1 MEPHFIYLNASRI
14 HLHRRGESAILY
26 MHTVFVKI
34 RRVRGSNGNIA
45 VTLTM
50 WTIFLKGVSL
60 TGDYLQSR
68 LFTDMIQLPSDIPP
82 QFSGHETFPLRQL
95 WLRKAYDVVTQQ
107 HAPVSRSVFADEEAI
122 VRFGV
127 GKNMAMSIRFW
138 ASACGII
145 EENDGYQATR
155 LGHLLFKTN
164 GFDEFNE
171 HPATTWL
178 MHWQVASTHEKTTTW
193 WYLFNHMV
201 QQVFDREL
209 INASLSGLVAE
220 HKLRIS
226 LATLKRDVECCIRSY
241 VPRLGGDSPEEMSEP
256 LFGELG
262 LIQQNAKGAFEFRRG
277 AKRSLPDGVFAY
289 ALLDYWE
296 RMQHVGSVMAFD
308 RVAYDYGSP
317 GRVFKLDE
325 NSVAD
330 RLMALEELTRGQIQ
344 WTEQAGIRQVTRKD
358 AGQKNLADLKYK
370 LLESA
375 YA

>member
-1 MEPHFIYLNASRI
+1 
-14 HLHRRGESAILY
+14 
-26 MHTVFVKI
+26 
-34 RRVRGSNGNIA
+34 
-45 VTLTM
+45 
-50 WTIFLKGVSL
+50 
-60 TGDYLQSR
+60 
-68 LFTDMIQLPSDIPP
+68 MIQLPTSNPP

-95 WLRKAYDVVTQQ
+95 WLRKAYDAVNQLGGSAV
-107 HAPVSRSVFADEEAI
+107 PRSIFADEEAI

-127 GKNMAMSIRFW
+127 GKNMAMSIRYW
-138 ASACGII
+138 ATACGII
-145 EENDGYQATR
+145 EEEDGYRPSR
-155 LGHLLFKTN
+155 LGNLLFN
-164 GFDEFNE
+164 PDDGLDEFCENS
-171 HPATTWL
+171 ATTWL

-193 WYLFNHMV
+193 WFLFNHVV
-201 QQVFDREL
+201 QQVFDRDFL
-209 INASLSGLVAE
+209 NHSLSGLVAE

-226 LATLKRDVECCIRSY
+226 AATLKRDVECCIRSY

-262 LIQQNAKGAFEFRRG
+262 LIQQNAKGTFEFRRG
-277 AKRSLPDGVFAY
+277 AKRSLPDGVFAF

-296 RMQHVGSVMAFD
+296 RMPHAGSVMAFD

-325 NSVAD
+325 NAVAD
-330 RLMALEELTRGQIQ
+330 RLMALEQLTRGQIQ

-358 AGQKNLADLKYK
+358 TALQNPSEYKYK

>member
-1 MEPHFIYLNASRI
+1 MI
-14 HLHRRGESAILY
+14 HL
-26 MHTVFVKI
+26 
-34 RRVRGSNGNIA
+34 
-45 VTLTM
+45 
-50 WTIFLKGVSL
+50 
-60 TGDYLQSR
+60 
-68 LFTDMIQLPSDIPP
+68 PSEAPP

-95 WLRKAYDVVTQQ
+95 WLRKAYDAVAEYDGP
-107 HAPVSRSVFADEEAI
+107 APRTVFADEEAI

-138 ASACGII
+138 ATACGII
-145 EENDGYQATR
+145 EDKGGYFPTR
-155 LGHLLFKTN
+155 LGSLLFNQKN
-164 GFDEFNE
+164 GLDEYCE
-171 HPATTWL
+171 RPATTWL

-193 WYLFNHMV
+193 WFLFNHVV
-201 QQVFDREL
+201 QQVFDREF
-209 INASLSGLVAE
+209 IVNSLSGLLSE

-226 LATLKRDVECCIRSY
+226 MATLKRDVECCIRSY

-256 LFGELG
+256 LLGELG
-262 LIQQNAKGAFEFRRG
+262 LIQQNAKGSFEFRRG
-277 AKRSLPDGVFAY
+277 SKRSLPDGVFAY

-296 RMQHVGSVMAFD
+296 RMPHAGAVMAFD

-325 NSVAD
+325 NAVAD
-330 RLMALEELTRGQIQ
+330 RLMALEDLTRGQIQ

-358 AGQKNLADLKYK
+358 MALKSLADCKYK